1 MPAEADGL
9 SSRKYNALPMKQ
21 RRTKVFF
28 DGGARPNP
36 GPIEAAVVLR
46 GHVHVYD
53 DLGTGSSHDAEWLA
67 LICALKLCQ
76 AQDLRDFVLIGD
88 ALQVV
93 DQARAALA
101 QSSAPTGHA
110 ATFLALALQSR
121 PGHVRWIK
129 RQHNLAG
136 IALAARR
143 QR

>member
-1 MPAEADGL
+1 MT
-9 SSRKYNALPMKQ
+9 Q

-46 GHVHVYD
+46 GKAHIYD
-53 DLGTGSSHDAEWLA
+53 DLGEGSSHDAEWLA

-76 AQDLRDFVLIGD
+76 VGELSDFVLIGD

-93 DQARAALA
+93 DQANAALK
-101 QSSAPTGHA
+101 QGSAPTGHA
-110 ATFLALALQSR
+110 ATFLALAMQSR
-121 PGHVRWIK
+121 PAHVRWIK

-136 IALAARR
+136 IALAARNPR
-143 QR
+143 